1 MRIEDIPVDV
11 MWVSFIKMSGV
22 AVGIETYSKVKTI
35 IEKYP
40 EWFPQETIY
49 NSIPQEVKELFE
61 KEKSELNDSFYPRK
75 EWDIT
80 PGEGLVAWVN
90 RQPVDTTIMAEKS
103 LSEALNYI
111 FTEKPAKEK
120 QYKTALKSLHNKHY
134 KKYKYKF
141 E

>member
-1 MRIEDIPVDV
+1 MKIEDIPVDV
-11 MWVSFIKMSGV
+11 MWVSFMKMSSI
-22 AVGIETYSKVKTI
+22 AVGIETYSKVKAI

-61 KEKSELNDSFYPRK
+61 KEKSELHDSFYPRK

-90 RQPVDTTIMAEKS
+90 RQPIDTTTITKKS
-103 LSEALNYI
+103 LSEALNHI
-111 FTEKPAKEK
+111 FTEAPAKK
-120 QYKTALKSLHNKHY
+120 RQYLSALRKLHNKHY